1 MYFPVIIKR
10 EKIKIVS
17 MLQGIKI
24 GQKLKITVRV
34 IYNTIIMTLRL
45 EFMYIL
51 YNRKDRNM
59 AVRNHS
65 GLTSWYNNMT
75 LSDVPIGKIQ

>member
-1 MYFPVIIKR
+1 
-10 EKIKIVS
+10 
-17 MLQGIKI
+17 
-24 GQKLKITVRV
+24 
-34 IYNTIIMTLRL
+34 MTLRL